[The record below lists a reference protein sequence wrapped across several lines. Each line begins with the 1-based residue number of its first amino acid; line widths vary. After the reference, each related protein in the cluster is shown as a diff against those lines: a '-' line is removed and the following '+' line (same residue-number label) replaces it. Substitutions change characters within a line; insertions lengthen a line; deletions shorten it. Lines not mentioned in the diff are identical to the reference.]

1 MHFIYLVAV
10 PSLNIAI
17 NVAVLS
23 TWHEF
28 FTAAPSAPPQL
39 LQQTV
44 ITATSITLNW
54 QLPPEENLNGVVR
67 FYYVFVTELESG
79 SSYREDSNTTNHLVE
94 NLHPFYTYT
103 LSVAAVTVA
112 VGPTSDSIIVQTS
125 ETSEL
130 KA

>member
-1 MHFIYLVAV
+1 MLYPHAMNF
-10 PSLNIAI
+10 
-17 NVAVLS
+17 
-23 TWHEF
+23 H
-28 FTAAPSAPPQL
+28 TAAPSAPPQFL
-39 LQQTV
+39 RQTA

-54 QLPPEENLNGVVR
+54 QPPPEENLNGVVR

-79 SSYREDSNTTNHLVE
+79 SSYRENSTTTNYLVE

-103 LSVAAVTVA
+103 LSVATVTVA
-112 VGPTSDSIIVQTS
+112 AGPTSDSIIVQTS